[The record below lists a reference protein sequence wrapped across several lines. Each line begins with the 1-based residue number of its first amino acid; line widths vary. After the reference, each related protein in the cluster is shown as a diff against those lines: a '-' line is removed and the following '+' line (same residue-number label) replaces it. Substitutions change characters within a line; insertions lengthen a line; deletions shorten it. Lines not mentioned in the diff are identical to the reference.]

1 MSDIPPR
8 RTTAGPWQQIT
19 LRAFTDEAQRF
30 KAAPEPA
37 AKVRDI
43 APDSVEWNELHI
55 HKRLEIA
62 PFLETL
68 IRDGRARLVYTEER
82 TSTCEEKAAAAGIP
96 IEATVKA
103 VFCRDMFSPDDM
115 FVIVASGK
123 GRISLGGI
131 LSSVEVH
138 EYAQLEMAGAEDLP
152 KGMEFGTC
160 TPFLSPEILS
170 RLSLVA
176 IESPDTELKRK
187 GKPFA
192 VLGGLEADFSIGG
205 VDSTAHHLSVRM
217 NYADFVSAL
226 VAEYGE
232 KAAVISGIK
241 RN

>member
-1 MSDIPPR
+1 MSDRPPS
-8 RTTAGPWQQIT
+8 RTTAASWQQIP
-19 LRAFTDEAQRF
+19 LKGFMDEAKGF
-30 KAAPEPA
+30 KAAPDQVA
-37 AKVRDI
+37 RVRDI
-43 APDSVEWNELHI
+43 APDSVEWNELHM
-55 HKRLEIA
+55 HRRLEIA

-68 IRDGRARLVYTEER
+68 IREGRARLVFTEEH
-82 TSTCEEKAAAAGIP
+82 TSTCEEKAEAAGIP
-96 IEATVKA
+96 VEATVKA
-103 VFCRDMFSPDDM
+103 VYCKDVFSPDDM

-131 LSSVEVH
+131 LSGVEVH
-138 EYAQLEMAGAEDLP
+138 EYAQLEMAGAGDIP

-160 TPFLSPEILS
+160 TPFLSPQILE

-176 IESPDTELKRK
+176 IESPETELKRK

-192 VLGGLEADFSIGG
+192 RLGELEADFSIGG

-217 NYADFVSAL
+217 RYADFVEAL
-226 VAEYGE
+226 RAQYGE

>member
-1 MSDIPPR
+1 MSDRPPS
-8 RTTAGPWQQIT
+8 RTTAAQWQQMP
-19 LRAFTDEAQRF
+19 LKGFVEEAKGF
-30 KAAPEPA
+30 KADPDAAP
-37 AKVRDI
+37 KVREI

-55 HKRLEIA
+55 RRRLEIA

-68 IRDGRARLVYTEER
+68 IREGKARLVFTEER

-96 IEATVKA
+96 IESTVKA
-103 VFCRDMFSPDDM
+103 VYCRDMFSPDDM

-131 LSSVEVH
+131 LSEVEVH
-138 EYAQLEMAGAEDLP
+138 EYAQLEMAGATDLP

-160 TPFLSPEILS
+160 TPFVSPEILE

-176 IESPDTELKRK
+176 IESPETELKRK

-192 VLGGLEADFSIGG
+192 RLGELEADFSIGG

-217 NYADFVSAL
+217 NYAEFVEAL
-226 VAEYGE
+226 VAQYGG